1 MNNLITFC
9 DKIAYLCRVRY
20 EMIGKEVPNL
30 IGITEQI
37 DLSLYKVFDDIKKEY
52 QLNTPEATFVF
63 EKFFWNYLED
73 SEDWVYSRATFGKDF
88 EFAKDFIKE
97 ILERL

>member
-1 MNNLITFC
+1 MNKLITFC
-9 DKIAYLCRVRY
+9 DTIAYLCRTRY
-20 EMIGKEVPNL
+20 ELIGRDVPNL

-63 EKFFWNYLED
+63 EKFFLNYLED

-88 EFAKDFIKE
+88 EFTKDFIKE

>member
-9 DKIAYLCRVRY
+9 DKIAYLCRIRY
-20 EMIGKEVPNL
+20 ELIGKEVPNR

-52 QLNTPEATFVF
+52 QLNTPEAVFVF
-63 EKFFWNYLED
+63 EKFFWTYLED
-73 SEDWVYSRATFGKDF
+73 AEDWVFSRITFGKDF
-88 EFAKDFIKE
+88 DFTKEFIKE
-97 ILERL
+97 MLSHI